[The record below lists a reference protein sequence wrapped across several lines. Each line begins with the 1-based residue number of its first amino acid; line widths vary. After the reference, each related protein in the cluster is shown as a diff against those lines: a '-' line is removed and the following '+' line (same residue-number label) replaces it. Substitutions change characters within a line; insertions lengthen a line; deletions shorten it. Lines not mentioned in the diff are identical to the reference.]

1 MLNYFNQEMLMLS
14 RLLRFLLSSFIVVLL
29 FNSKDRDVSLRQ
41 AFLKLEINM
50 HEIEGIIFSLIS
62 VLSSERGINDQ
73 TFGEESSEIKDD
85 EPMDCLSDR
94 QTALSEQQ
102 NNKGLYVPECTP
114 DGRYQ
119 KVRIEKVF

>member
-1 MLNYFNQEMLMLS
+1 MLMLS